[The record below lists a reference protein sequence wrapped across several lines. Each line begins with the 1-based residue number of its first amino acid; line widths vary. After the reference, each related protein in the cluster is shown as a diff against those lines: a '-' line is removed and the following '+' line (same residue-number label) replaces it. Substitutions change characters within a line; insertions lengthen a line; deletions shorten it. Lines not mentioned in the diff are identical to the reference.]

1 VRLPALSALHSASE
15 TDYGEAERLLR
26 AVVADGFM
34 LHCCGLKVAPFAL
47 VASYQWKGY
56 VDVVTIRRFD

>member
-1 VRLPALSALHSASE
+1 LSALHSASE
-15 TDYGEAERLLR
+15 THLPLEVERLLR